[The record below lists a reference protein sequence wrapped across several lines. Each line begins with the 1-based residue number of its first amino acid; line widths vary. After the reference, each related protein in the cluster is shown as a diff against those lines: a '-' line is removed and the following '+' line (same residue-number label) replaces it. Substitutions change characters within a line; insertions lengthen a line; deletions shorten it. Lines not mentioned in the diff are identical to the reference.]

1 MASLTPAEK
10 YNIISRNLQE
20 VLGKDQI
27 ESILAERDLNIY
39 WGTGKA
45 LLFFF
50 IPRRRK
56 NDTKSPLWTGKQE
69 EQGRKWNMR
78 ATRLHLAQFLRQ

>member
-1 MASLTPAEK
+1 MSLTPAEK

-39 WGTGKA
+39 WGTGNIQMA
-45 LLFFF
+45 Q
-50 IPRRRK
+50 IACYASRHER
-56 NDTKSPLWTGKQE
+56 NKQ
-69 EQGRKWNMR
+69 
-78 ATRLHLAQFLRQ
+78 

>member
-20 VLGKDQI
+20 VLGKEQI

-45 LLFFF
+45 LHFFF
-50 IPRRRK
+50 IRRNRIG
-56 NDTKSPLWTGKQE
+56 DATSPLWIGKKRA
-69 EQGRKWNMR
+69 RKKKKYESQT
-78 ATRLHLAQFLRQ
+78 AAPCTLLR

>member
-50 IPRRRK
+50 IRRNRRTTPRL
-56 NDTKSPLWTGKQE
+56 PCGQE
-69 EQGRKWNMR
+69 KKRSREEKEIWEPNGC
-78 ATRLHLAQFLRQ
+78 TCTP

>member
-20 VLGKDQI
+20 VLGKEQI

-45 LLFFF
+45 LFFM
-50 IPRRRK
+50 
-56 NDTKSPLWTGKQE
+56 G
-69 EQGRKWNMR
+69 
-78 ATRLHLAQFLRQ
+78 